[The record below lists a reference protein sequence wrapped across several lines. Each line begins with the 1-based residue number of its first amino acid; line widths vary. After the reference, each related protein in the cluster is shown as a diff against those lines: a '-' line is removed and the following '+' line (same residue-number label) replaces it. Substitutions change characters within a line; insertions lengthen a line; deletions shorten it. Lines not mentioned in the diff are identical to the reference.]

1 MYTNQS
7 MCARWTDSLFQYWNG
22 VHQGAVLCP
31 LFFLLYML
39 LSMFHDLDLGCHV
52 VQWSGRVSV
61 TGALSLHLWCIEFI
75 DCDQF
80 WYINLRCDYVGEYG
94 FITNYVD

>member
-1 MYTNQS
+1 MGNWYTIQTMYII
-7 MCARWTDSLFQYWNG
+7 
-22 VHQGAVLCP
+22 VLT
-31 LFFLLYML
+31 
-39 LSMFHDLDLGCHV
+39 SE
-52 VQWSGRVSV
+52 WSGRVSV